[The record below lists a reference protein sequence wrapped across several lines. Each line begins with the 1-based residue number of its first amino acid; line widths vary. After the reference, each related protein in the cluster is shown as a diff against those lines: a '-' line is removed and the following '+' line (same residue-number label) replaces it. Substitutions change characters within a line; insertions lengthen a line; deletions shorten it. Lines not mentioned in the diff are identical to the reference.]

1 MDSVISTQLILVS
14 LLHFEDALQNLDKP
28 KMDLVQKMGSALSS
42 LKNGHTLG
50 SLIATPIDFGLH
62 FAEQNLDK
70 GPSIYNVSKITRWVG
85 SENFNFCWHIMIHY
99 LKDTVGVDVAKAQ
112 GLVNY

>member
-1 MDSVISTQLILVS
+1 MDSVISTHLILVS

-28 KMDLVQKMGSALSS
+28 KMDLVLSS
-42 LKNGHTLG
+42 LTNGHTLG
-50 SLIATPIDFGLH
+50 SLMATPIDFGLH

-99 LKDTVGVDVAKAQ
+99 LKDTVGVVVVQKPTDW
-112 GLVNY
+112 